1 MKNNFYA
8 SLDSIN
14 SSIWENLVN
23 ASVKKNT
30 PFNRPALAT
39 INKNK
44 IKLRTMILRKV
55 DKEKKKLIFYTDR
68 RSAKVNDIEE
78 NSQVTIYF
86 YDDKKKIQLICTG
99 VSKLEYSS
107 QNIIKIWKSMP
118 SHSKINYMSSLKPG
132 ANLDDKINNILVN
145 QDEALFNFSI
155 IYVKI
160 KTIDWLYLSRGRN
173 QRAFFKYVKKN
184 SFNAKW
190 LVP

>member
-78 NSQVTIYF
+78 NSQATIYF
-86 YDDKKKIQLICTG
+86 YDDKKK
-99 VSKLEYSS
+99 
-107 QNIIKIWKSMP
+107 
-118 SHSKINYMSSLKPG
+118 
-132 ANLDDKINNILVN
+132 
-145 QDEALFNFSI
+145 FS
-155 IYVKI
+155 
-160 KTIDWLYLSRGRN
+160 
-173 QRAFFKYVKKN
+173 
-184 SFNAKW
+184 
-190 LVP
+190 